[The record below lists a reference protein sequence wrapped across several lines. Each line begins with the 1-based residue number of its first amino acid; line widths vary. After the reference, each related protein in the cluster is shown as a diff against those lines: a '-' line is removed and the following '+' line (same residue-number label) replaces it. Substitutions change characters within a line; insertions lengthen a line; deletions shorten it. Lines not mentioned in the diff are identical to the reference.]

1 MFTNS
6 IQQTKEYE
14 KLASQLKTPGRRA
27 VALFGLPPTARAQVL
42 CALCEETGRPA
53 VVLCAG
59 EADATRF
66 AADCAVF
73 GQSSE
78 VFPSRDFVLRPVEGL
93 NHEYEYRR
101 LSVLGNLVGQRTRI
115 VCAGV
120 EAALQYTM
128 PRREFCEN
136 TMTLKPDTEISVENL
151 TKQLYAAGYHRRFQV
166 EGPGQFSVRG
176 GIVDIFAPDMPK
188 PCRLEFWG
196 DCIDTIHTFDLS
208 SQRREDAVDK
218 IYLSPAREVLFG
230 CTEDAAALLRQAL
243 EQATPKQRRALEQA
257 LDRHH
262 KQLDAGPV
270 PGPR

>member
-78 VFPSRDFVLRPVEGL
+78 VFPSRDFV
-93 NHEYEYRR
+93 YRKC
-101 LSVLGNLVGQRTRI
+101 SN
-115 VCAGV
+115 
-120 EAALQYTM
+120 
-128 PRREFCEN
+128 
-136 TMTLKPDTEISVENL
+136 S
-151 TKQLYAAGYHRRFQV
+151 GYDY
-166 EGPGQFSVRG
+166 FS
-176 GIVDIFAPDMPK
+176 
-188 PCRLEFWG
+188 
-196 DCIDTIHTFDLS
+196 
-208 SQRREDAVDK
+208 
-218 IYLSPAREVLFG
+218 
-230 CTEDAAALLRQAL
+230 RQA
-243 EQATPKQRRALEQA
+243 
-257 LDRHH
+257 
-262 KQLDAGPV
+262 
-270 PGPR
+270 